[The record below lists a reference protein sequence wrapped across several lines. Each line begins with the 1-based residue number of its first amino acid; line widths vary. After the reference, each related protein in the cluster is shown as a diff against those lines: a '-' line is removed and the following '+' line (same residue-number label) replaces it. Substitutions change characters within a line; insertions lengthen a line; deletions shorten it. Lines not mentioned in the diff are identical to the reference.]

1 MIDRVATRSEI
12 PQMLGSILETLMM
25 GRARR
30 AA

>member
-1 MIDRVATRSEI
+1 MIDRVAVRSEL
-12 PQMLGSILETLMM
+12 PTVLGTILETLMM